1 MASPAYVWIVDDQ
14 GNEVKGECNV
24 MGREGSIE
32 AFAFSYGVEMP
43 VDKFNGTTNGT
54 RQHDT
59 ATLVKSFD
67 TTSPV
72 LFQAAC
78 NGTTLKSITIKW
90 YRINPHG
97 SEEEYFTHT
106 LEDVKVVS
114 YQQELSHTKDEANN
128 NRYHEDKI
136 KFRFGKITMK
146 HHNGNIE
153 ASDTWLKRA

>member
-1 MASPAYVWIVDDQ
+1 MRKVS
-14 GNEVKGECNV
+14 NEVKGECNV
-24 MGREGSIE
+24 MDREGSIE

-43 VDKFNGTTNGT
+43 VDKFDGTTNGT

-114 YQQELSHTKDEANN
+114 YQQELSHAKDEANN
-128 NRYHEDKI
+128 SRYHEDI
-136 KFRFGKITMK
+136 VKFRFGKITMK